1 MECILLEENKQK
13 DYAPMALKNF
23 NYAMTGPSTSTFSS
37 VAPNEI
43 QDLID
48 DQIQGI
54 VDPWFGSIHS

>member
-1 MECILLEENKQK
+1 
-13 DYAPMALKNF
+13 MALKNF
-23 NYAMTGPSTSTFSS
+23 NYAMTGPSNSTFPS

-48 DQIQGI
+48 GQIQGI